1 VEWLSKGVLHRDAL
15 EDAHGNRVVSVYLRT
30 LLDVCRAARGDAL
43 VERKELPGF

>member
-1 VEWLSKGVLHRDAL
+1 MERLSKGVLHRDTL
-15 EDAHGNRVVSVYLRT
+15 EDAHGNRVVSVYLKA